1 MDKKLDIQRFATL
14 PDLGTYNV
22 RDYYEKEYENGIFT
36 NQVAGYIFILDFQS
50 LTEPVLESD
59 FENTISRYRLLNYDY
74 SSGFATVLYRTYGAE
89 ENWSFDINIGT
100 DDLLNVFLST
110 PGHYDWME
118 NYDEYSY
125 TTNYYLNSSS
135 AAWGEISWTLK
146 SNGKYSLDS
155 VPNISQSTV
164 EEYFGTNAEIKSWNF
179 NNNNYTNEELLQL
192 EFTPEEAFSTIP
204 YSITP
209 NIGEK
214 TPVISN
220 TAINGIRLNGQQPL
234 SVYIGSQEII
244 KIIYNG
250 RVIYNK
256 GDGLPGHTYADLAA
270 MTHEQLSQYTHAEL
284 AGGNTT
290 VPIYIGGVRYETEP
304 DMTWGEWCDSEYNID
319 NFIIDVRYDSM
330 GACIYKGSDNIIIEG
345 LRYRDGSLTQIE
357 NENKL
362 GEIKVYQQTSYN
374 LISGPTPP

>member
-1 MDKKLDIQRFATL
+1 MNKKLDIQRFASA
-14 PDLGTYNV
+14 PDLGKYNV

-36 NQVAGYIFILDFQS
+36 NLVAGYIFILQFQS
-50 LTEPVLESD
+50 FIEPVLESD
-59 FENTISRYRLLNYDY
+59 SENIISRYRLLNYDY

-100 DDLLNVFLST
+100 DDLLNIYLST
-110 PGHYDWME
+110 SGDYNWKE

-125 TTNYYLNSSS
+125 TTYYYFNSSS

-155 VPNISQSTV
+155 VPNISQSAV
-164 EEYFGTNAEIKSWNF
+164 EEYFGPNTEIKSWNF
-179 NNNNYTNEELLQL
+179 NNNDYTNEELLQL

-214 TPVISN
+214 APVVSN
-220 TAINGIRLNGQQPL
+220 TAINGIRLNGQQPS
-234 SVYIGSQEII
+234 SVYIGNQEII

-250 RVIYNK
+250 KVIYNK

-270 MTHEQLSQYTHAEL
+270 MTHEQLAQYTHAEL
-284 AGGNTT
+284 AG
-290 VPIYIGGVRYETEP
+290 E
-304 DMTWGEWCDSEYNID
+304 
-319 NFIIDVRYDSM
+319 
-330 GACIYKGSDNIIIEG
+330 
-345 LRYRDGSLTQIE
+345 
-357 NENKL
+357 
-362 GEIKVYQQTSYN
+362 
-374 LISGPTPP
+374 

>member
-1 MDKKLDIQRFATL
+1 MNKKLDIQRFAGP
-14 PDLGTYNV
+14 PDLGMYNV
-22 RDYYEKEYENGIFT
+22 RDYYEKEYENGVFT
-36 NQVAGYIFILDFQS
+36 NRVAGYIFILDFQS
-50 LTEPVLESD
+50 FTEPILESD

-74 SSGFATVLYRTYGAE
+74 SSGLATVLYRTYGAE

-125 TTNYYLNSSS
+125 TTYYYFNSSS

-155 VPNISQSTV
+155 VPNISQSAV
-164 EEYFGTNAEIKSWNF
+164 EEYFGPNTEIKSWNF
-179 NNNNYTNEELLQL
+179 NNNDYTSDELLQL

-214 TPVISN
+214 APIVSN
-220 TAINGIRLNGQQPL
+220 TAINGIRLNGQQPS
-234 SVYIGSQEII
+234 SVYIGNQEII

-250 RVIYNK
+250 KVVYNK
-256 GDGLPGHTYADLAA
+256 GGGLPGHTYADLAA
-270 MTHEQLSQYTHAEL
+270 MTHEQLSQYTHTEL
-284 AGGNTT
+284 AG
-290 VPIYIGGVRYETEP
+290 E
-304 DMTWGEWCDSEYNID
+304 
-319 NFIIDVRYDSM
+319 
-330 GACIYKGSDNIIIEG
+330 
-345 LRYRDGSLTQIE
+345 
-357 NENKL
+357 
-362 GEIKVYQQTSYN
+362 
-374 LISGPTPP
+374 

>member
-1 MDKKLDIQRFATL
+1 MNKKLDIERFATS
-14 PDLGTYNV
+14 PELGTYDV

-36 NQVAGYIFILDFQS
+36 NLVAGYIFILQFQS
-50 LTEPVLESD
+50 LIEPVLESD

-110 PGHYDWME
+110 AGDYNWKE

-125 TTNYYLNSSS
+125 TTHYYFNSSS

-164 EEYFGTNAEIKSWNF
+164 EEYFGPNTEIKSWNF

-220 TAINGIRLNGQQPL
+220 TAVNGIRLNGQQPS
-234 SVYIGSQEII
+234 SVYIGNQEII

-250 RVIYNK
+250 KVIYNK

-284 AGGNTT
+284 AG
-290 VPIYIGGVRYETEP
+290 E
-304 DMTWGEWCDSEYNID
+304 
-319 NFIIDVRYDSM
+319 
-330 GACIYKGSDNIIIEG
+330 
-345 LRYRDGSLTQIE
+345 
-357 NENKL
+357 
-362 GEIKVYQQTSYN
+362 
-374 LISGPTPP
+374 